1 MSKRGLILFVSNSL
15 IWGIPFWLTK
25 YLLTEFSPSTIVF
38 LRAGI
43 AAAVLLPFTY
53 RSGDF
58 QKALRSWRWALVFAL
73 AQMSIPWGL
82 ASFAQEHLDSAFTG
96 LMMTTIPI
104 IGLFYAFIS
113 GEKRVLTR
121 QGAAGLLIGLLGISA
136 LVGLDSLKSHIDI
149 KAVAM
154 VLLATCG
161 YAYAPRVVNRHFKE
175 VPSLGAVS
183 LTVLITTLA
192 WSIPGIATWPQH
204 GLNIRI
210 VSAALVLGILC
221 TALAFWIFFELIKE
235 VGPLSTTYLAFT
247 NPLVAVIVGIVMAK
261 EPITVGIIASFPLI
275 VTGTY
280 LAISARAKAAIT

>member
-1 MSKRGLILFVSNSL
+1 MCNSF

-25 YLLTEFSPSTIVF
+25 YLLTAFSPSTIVF

-43 AAAVLLPFTY
+43 AAAVLLPFTW

-58 QKALRSWRWALVFAL
+58 QKALRSWRWVLVFAL

-82 ASFAQEHLDSAFTG
+82 TSIAQEHLDSAFTG

-113 GEKRVLTR
+113 GEKQVLTR
-121 QGAAGLLIGLLGISA
+121 QEAAGLLIGLLGISV

-149 KAVAM
+149 LAVAM
-154 VLLATCG
+154 VLLAACG
-161 YAYAPRVVNRHFKE
+161 YAYAPRVVNRQFKE
-175 VPSLGAVS
+175 VPSLGAVC
-183 LTVLITTLA
+183 LTVLITSLS
-192 WSIPGIATWPQH
+192 WSIPGIGTWPQY

-210 VSAALVLGILC
+210 VVAVLVLGILC

-235 VGPLSTTYLAFT
+235 VGPMRTTYLAFT
-247 NPLVAVIVGIVMAK
+247 NPLVAVLVGIIMAK
-261 EPITVGIIASFPLI
+261 EPLTMGIIASFPLI

-280 LAISARAKAAIT
+280 LAISTRAKVALS